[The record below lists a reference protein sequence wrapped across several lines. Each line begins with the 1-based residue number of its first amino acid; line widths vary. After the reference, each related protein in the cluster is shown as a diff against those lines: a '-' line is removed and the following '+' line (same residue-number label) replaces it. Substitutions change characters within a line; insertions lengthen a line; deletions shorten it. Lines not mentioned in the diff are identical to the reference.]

1 MTIPT
6 AFIYGVTYTLIVAV
20 LSLCVMA
27 LLVSRQLRIVA
38 ERRDVYNEKKPEKR
52 ENILAKIKGDLREIA
67 RKGVEGSG
75 VKISLNEFMS
85 IWFACAAVP
94 PLLGLVMGVDPAASL
109 VLILPGTAG
118 PIFALSV
125 IKKRNEKKF
134 EEMLGQ
140 TMPLIASNLRGGALL
155 SQAIRPVAENM
166 DDPIRSEFAILRRD
180 MDRGMPVDKALD
192 KMAERNNSSDL
203 RLFASAVRAQ
213 MKTGG
218 SLADI
223 VDSVGNTIQQ
233 RCELRQMV
241 RSKTSQAKFMAK
253 LMVAVPPLLG
263 LVFFFG
269 NETYR
274 EFYTSAMGLL
284 TIIACAILEAI
295 GYFVANK
302 MCDIQTD

>member
-6 AFIYGVTYTLIVAV
+6 AFIYGVTYVLIVAV

-52 ENILAKIKGDLREIA
+52 ENILAKIKGDLREYA
-67 RKGVEGSG
+67 RKAVEGSG

-85 IWFACAAVP
+85 IWFACTAVP

-109 VLILPGTAG
+109 VLILPGAVG

-140 TMPLIASNLRGGALL
+140 TMPLIASNLRGGAML

-166 DDPIRSEFAILRRD
+166 DDPIRSEFDILRRD
-180 MDRGMPVDKALD
+180 MDRGMPVDKAID
-192 KMAERNNSSDL
+192 KMADRNNSSDL

-284 TIIACAILEAI
+284 VIAGCAVLEAL